1 MLQLRSND
9 KMPEWKSKL
18 LLYMRLLVLAGALA
32 LVLMISADVFR
43 HVSYFTDSL
52 YIKIQLWIC
61 IYFIFNVIVEFT
73 LSPKTLRY
81 TIELIIFLIV
91 SIPYLNIVDYLG
103 IDLTGELRFLLRIVP
118 MIRAAYVLALVNGNI
133 RSDRFTGMLTAYL
146 VLLVVVL
153 YFGSLMFY
161 VSEYDINPDITDYWQ
176 ALWWAVMCMTTAGS
190 YINEYTTVGRVL
202 SVILSGGGLILFPVF
217 TVYIAHAI
225 GGFNQDSDKTAK
237 STGQN

>member
-1 MLQLRSND
+1 
-9 KMPEWKSKL
+9 MPEWKSKL
-18 LLYMRLLVLAGALA
+18 LLSMRLLVLAGALA
-32 LVLMISADVFR
+32 LVLMISTDVFR
-43 HVSYFTDSL
+43 HITYFTDPL
-52 YIKIQLWIC
+52 YMKIQLWIC
-61 IYFIFNVIVEFT
+61 LYFIFNVIVEFT

-81 TIELIIFLIV
+81 TLELIIFLIV
-91 SIPYLNIVDYLG
+91 SIPYINIVDYLG
-103 IDLTGELRFLLRIVP
+103 IELTGELRFLLRIAP

-133 RSDRFTGMLTAYL
+133 RTDRFTGMLTAYL

-161 VSEYDINPDITDYWQ
+161 VSEYDVNPDVTDYWQ

-217 TVYIAHAI
+217 TVYIAHVI
-225 GGFNQDSDKTAK
+225 GGFNQVSEKPAK
-237 STGQN
+237 STSQN

>member
-1 MLQLRSND
+1 
-9 KMPEWKSKL
+9 MPEWKSKL
-18 LLYMRLLVLAGALA
+18 LLSMRLLVLAGAMA
-32 LVLMISADVFR
+32 LVLMISTDVFR
-43 HVSYFTDSL
+43 HITYFTDPL
-52 YIKIQLWIC
+52 YMKIQLWIC
-61 IYFIFNVIVEFT
+61 LYFIFNVIVEFT

-81 TIELIIFLIV
+81 TLELIIFLLV
-91 SIPYLNIVDYLG
+91 SIPYINIVDYLG
-103 IDLTGELRFLLRIVP
+103 IELTGELRFLLRIAP

-133 RSDRFTGMLTAYL
+133 RTDRFTGMLTAYL

-161 VSEYDINPDITDYWQ
+161 VSEYDVNPDVTDYWQ

-217 TVYIAHAI
+217 TVYIAHVI
-225 GGFNQDSDKTAK
+225 GGFNQDSEKPAK
-237 STGQN
+237 STSQN